1 MSAGLLSIA
10 YFPPIAWFQ
19 HAMKYDTLIL
29 ECHENYLKQTYRNR
43 CKILT
48 ANGILDLSIPI
59 IHQPGKQLISEILT
73 QENEPWRRHHW
84 QAICAAYGK
93 SAFFTYYR
101 DNLEKF
107 FFKSEPVKLFEYNL
121 ALLKLLFKMLKIEKE
136 ITFNTRFE
144 PIPDDMQDFRC
155 KFNAKNTPSN
165 LELLEEKTYFQVF
178 ADKYPFQA
186 NLSILDLLF
195 NEGPISKDYL
205 I

>member
-1 MSAGLLSIA
+1 MSAGLLSTA

-19 HAMKYDTLIL
+19 HAMKHDTLII
-29 ECHENYLKQTYRNR
+29 EYHENYLKQTYRNR

-48 ANGILDLSIPI
+48 ANGILDLSIPV

-73 QENEPWRRHHW
+73 QENEPWRRQHW

-93 SAFFTYYR
+93 SAFFLFYR
-101 DNLEKF
+101 DKLEKF
-107 FFKSEPVKLFEYNL
+107 FLKSEPIKLFEHNL

-144 PIPDDMQDFRC
+144 PILDDVTDYRY
-155 KFNAKNTPSN
+155 KFNAKATPSN
-165 LELLEEKTYFQVF
+165 MELLKEKPYFQVF
-178 ADKYPFQA
+178 ADKYPFQS

>member
-19 HAMKYDTLIL
+19 HAMKHDTLII
-29 ECHENYLKQTYRNR
+29 EYHENYLKQTYRNR

-48 ANGILDLSIPI
+48 ANGILDLSIPV
-59 IHQPGKQLISEILT
+59 IHQSGKQLVSEILT
-73 QENEPWRRHHW
+73 QENEPWRRQHW

-93 SAFFTYYR
+93 SAFFLYYR
-101 DNLEKF
+101 DKLEKF
-107 FFKSEPVKLFEYNL
+107 FLKSEPVKLFEHNL

-144 PIPDDMQDFRC
+144 LITNDVQDFRF
-155 KFNAKNTPSN
+155 KFNAKNIPGN
-165 LELLEEKTYFQVF
+165 LELLEKKPYFQVF

>member
-19 HAMKYDTLIL
+19 HAMKHDTLII
-29 ECHENYLKQTYRNR
+29 EYHENYLKQTYRNR

-48 ANGILDLSIPI
+48 ANGILDLSIPV
-59 IHQPGKQLISEILT
+59 IHQSGKQLVSEILT
-73 QENEPWRRHHW
+73 QENEPWRRQHW

-93 SAFFTYYR
+93 SAFFLYYR
-101 DNLEKF
+101 DKLEKF
-107 FFKSEPVKLFEYNL
+107 FLKSEPVKLFEHNL

-144 PIPDDMQDFRC
+144 LITNDVQDFRF
-155 KFNAKNTPSN
+155 KFNAKNIPGN
-165 LELLEEKTYFQVF
+165 LELLEKKTYFQVF